1 MVDKGT
7 ALSPSINRVAKTVS
21 FGGRT
26 IMGVTPPA
34 AASAED
40 EESEDSCMEESDL
53 AESGQQHADPCL
65 DEADVALEMDGG
77 TLEMDV
83 TLSPDSAKRK
93 KKKKKKKE
101 VLPDN

>member
-40 EESEDSCMEESDL
+40 EESEDSCMEESDV
-53 AESGQQHADPCL
+53 AESGQHADPCL

>member
-7 ALSPSINRVAKTVS
+7 ALSPKTNRVAKTVS
-21 FGGRT
+21 FGGRS
-26 IMGVTPPA
+26 IFGVTPPA

-40 EESEDSCMEESDL
+40 EESEDSSLEESDI
-53 AESGQQHADPCL
+53 ADSIQHPNPCL
-65 DEADVALEMDGG
+65 EAADVALEMDRA
-77 TLEMDV
+77 
-83 TLSPDSAKRK
+83 LSPDSAKRK